1 MHLKVLLG
9 GMGLCLAI
17 GCAGQTPEPTTGGS
31 GMPDWDTQAMRNEQ
45 RNAAVSVRGIE
56 GTLSNYDVRDTMERR
71 NEEFAACHEPRANVV
86 PVLAGRVE
94 FGIQVQPDGRVG
106 HVDVRESDLGD
117 RVLERCFVEVIARTP
132 FPRPHGG
139 QANVTYTMM
148 LEPARPGHEAENWS
162 VERIE
167 RTLAQRASPLRESCG
182 LGPRLGLVVTAYVS
196 PSGRVV
202 AAGVSA
208 REGVSDEQA
217 DCVAKDLRSWPMPKS
232 KRGMAKVSF
241 ALSDG
246 PN

>member
-1 MHLKVLLG
+1 MHLLKVLLG
-9 GMGLCLAI
+9 GLGLCVAT
-17 GCAGQTPEPTTGGS
+17 GCAGQTPQPTTGGG
-31 GMPDWDTQAMRNEQ
+31 GMPAWDAEMRAER

-56 GTLSNYDVRDTMERR
+56 GTLSSYDVRDTMERR
-71 NEEFAACHEPRANVV
+71 NDEFAACHEPRAVVV

-94 FGIQVQPDGRVG
+94 FGIQVQADGKVG

-117 RVLERCFVEVIARTP
+117 RVLERCFAEVISRTP

-162 VERIE
+162 VEHIE
-167 RTLAQRASPLRESCG
+167 RALAKRASPLRENCG
-182 LGPRLGLVVTAYVS
+182 LAPRAGLVVTAYVN
-196 PSGRVV
+196 PNGRVV

-208 REGVSDEQA
+208 RDGVSDEQA
-217 DCVAKDLRSWPMPKS
+217 DCVAEELRSWPMPKS

-241 ALSDG
+241 ALNDG
-246 PN
+246 PG